1 MVPSSAII
9 VPADGKHLT
18 CGGFSLG
25 ETVCLGNFEFNA
37 DYFGGLSLS
46 PMRGDAGATFM
57 GTPHS
62 GASTPRQTM
71 IEDSIEE
78 FLTVSNEEGTF
89 GPTPL
94 SQKAR
99 HWGSA
104 CSCCNHTMVEGHP
117 RHRCCTAGGELPPV
131 SDKGFCLES
140 LGHFI
145 EPAKSYS

>member
-117 RHRCCTAGGELPPV
+117 
-131 SDKGFCLES
+131 
-140 LGHFI
+140 
-145 EPAKSYS
+145 